1 MSGFPNALRPPLD
14 GIRVVDL
21 TRILSGP
28 FCTMMLGD
36 MGADVVKVEG
46 VNDGDPI
53 RDIGE
58 QREGLS
64 WYFASFNRNKR
75 SITLDLRSPEGLAVL
90 GELLAKADVLVENYK
105 PGVLAR
111 MGFTESRLRELN
123 PRLIITSI
131 NGYGSTGPY
140 ADRPAFD
147 FVTQAMSGFMSVNGD
162 PHGAPMRSGPP
173 ITDLVAG
180 LYAAFGTVNALRAR
194 DLNGIGQRVEA
205 SMMGGI
211 MSMFA
216 FLAADHLATGKIPQ
230 RQGNDHPISS
240 PYGIF
245 SAADGD
251 LAVAPST
258 EAVLRKFLAALDLS
272 HLLSQPEFATNALRV
287 KNRRAVHALV
297 DDRLRQHPRAYW
309 LRTLND
315 AGVPCGIVQDLH
327 HALND
332 PQAQHQEWVIDV
344 EHPGHGTV
352 RMLGFATKLSDTPA
366 AVRRPAPE
374 HGAHSAEVL
383 KEWGVRDA
391 RPRQSR
397 DENRSSPSEAS

>member
-1 MSGFPNALRPPLD
+1 MPANTLRPPLD

-36 MGADVVKVEG
+36 MGADVVKIEG
-46 VNDGDPI
+46 PNDGDPI
-53 RDIGE
+53 RGIGE
-58 QREGLS
+58 QRDGLS

-75 SITLDLRSPEGLAVL
+75 SITLDLRSDEGLAIL
-90 GELLAKADVLVENYK
+90 EQLLSKADVLVENYK

-111 MGFTESRLRELN
+111 MGFTAAKLDEIN
-123 PRLIITSI
+123 PRLIVASI

-162 PHGAPMRSGPP
+162 PDGSPMRSGPP
-173 ITDLVAG
+173 VTDLVAG
-180 LYAAFGTVNALRAR
+180 LYAAFGIVNALRAR
-194 DLNGIGQRVEA
+194 DLNGLGQRVEA

-216 FLAADHLATGKIPQ
+216 YLAADHLATGKVPL

-272 HLLSQPEFATNALRV
+272 QLLDQPEFSTNALRV
-287 KNRRAVHALV
+287 KNRRAIHALI
-297 DDRLRQHPRAYW
+297 DKRLGQNSQAHW
-309 LRTLND
+309 LQALNE

-327 HALND
+327 QALND
-332 PQAQHQEWVIDV
+332 PQTKQQEWVIDV
-344 EHPGHGTV
+344 EHPGHGMV
-352 RMLGFATKLSDTPA
+352 RMLGFATKLSATPA
-366 AVRRPAPE
+366 TVRRPAPE
-374 HGAHSAEVL
+374 HGAHSTEVL
-383 KEWGVRDA
+383 AEWGVRVPA
-391 RPRQSR
+391 RVNA
-397 DENRSSPSEAS
+397 DEQQRSSEAV